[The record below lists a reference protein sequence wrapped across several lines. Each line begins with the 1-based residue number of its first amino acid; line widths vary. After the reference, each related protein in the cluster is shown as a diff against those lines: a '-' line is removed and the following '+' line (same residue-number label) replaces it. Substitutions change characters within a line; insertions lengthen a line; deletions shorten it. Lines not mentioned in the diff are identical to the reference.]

1 VEEEIH
7 KRSDL
12 EYRFVNDYPLII
24 VYLKRLFLISLLIFI
39 ASPFP
44 LISQDFPCDGS
55 FYFVAT
61 DEDGSRFYRLAMN
74 EVTHSF
80 TYEQLPLDNPDKR
93 HITSLGYNVKDK
105 MIYGLDFN
113 SYELLRIGSD
123 GKIEVL
129 PVPENLDTSF
139 HYYAGEM
146 TPDGRRL
153 VVIGRHPESGID
165 NRIYSIRVN
174 NPPDYYAGFFSVV
187 SDLPVSMSDIT
198 VDPIVGA
205 TYGFDIN
212 NQQIVVTDRTGLT
225 ATSTVRRFK
234 KVNEEFGALF
244 FDRLGQMYGLGSAA
258 TGGQQNTMYEIDK
271 SFGATQKL
279 GEAIGGFDTDGCGCP
294 YTVEVF
300 KRAVPRS
307 STGCEQIVLEY
318 NIVNWAGIGQVSTR
332 LTDTLP
338 EEFRIVDIT
347 AKNQFLN
354 VQNSIGTNI
363 LEIKDWTLVMGEN
376 IALVTVEVHDV
387 GPNQLSSQ
395 AKLDNLPAAL
405 DFEIFS
411 DDPLTTEIDDPTI
424 LVVIP
429 PDSIRLEDYQW
440 NSCESD
446 TTFLTVP
453 VSGQFTWSD
462 GSTDPVLNVVD
473 NGWHSVEVVN
483 ECFTFIDSIYV
494 TKDFQILE
502 VSLGTDRNYSLGDE
516 VVLDFSTN
524 AKSVSAIKWQ
534 GPESAKMACYDCN
547 QAVFTAIANATITLT
562 VTDERGC
569 SASDQI
575 QIRVDET
582 RRIFVPNA
590 FSPNNDGINDRL
602 FVHGKA
608 GAVNSFKVYDR
619 WGALV
624 FDQEGLSMTDSGDGW
639 DGSYQGAKV
648 APGVY
653 IWTAKILFADGA
665 TDQLTGQILVFY

>member
-1 VEEEIH
+1 MV
-7 KRSDL
+7 K
-12 EYRFVNDYPLII
+12 DYPVVIA
-24 VYLKRLFLISLLIFI
+24 YLKQLSLISLLILT
-39 ASPFP
+39 ASPAS

-74 EVTHSF
+74 EITHSF

-93 HITSLGYNVKDK
+93 HITCLGYNVKDK

-129 PVPENLDTSF
+129 PVPDNLDTSF

-153 VVIGRHPESGID
+153 VVVGRHPESGID

-198 VDPIVGA
+198 VDPIVGV

-212 NQQIVVTDRTGLT
+212 NQQIVVTDRTGIT
-225 ATSTVRRFK
+225 ATSLVRRFQ
-234 KVNEEFGALF
+234 KVDQEFGALF

-258 TGGQQNTMYEIDK
+258 IGGQQNTVYEIDK

-294 YTVEVF
+294 YTLELL
-300 KRAVPRS
+300 KKAIPRT
-307 STGCEQIVLEY
+307 STGCEQIILEY

-338 EEFRIVDIT
+338 EEFTIVNVS

-354 VQNSIGTNI
+354 VENSIGSNL

-376 IALVTVEVHDV
+376 IALVTVEVNDV
-387 GPNQLSSQ
+387 GPNELSSQ

-405 DFEIFS
+405 DFEILS
-411 DDPLTTEIDDPTI
+411 DDPLTNEIDDPTVLEI
-424 LVVIP
+424 IP
-429 PDSIRLEDYQW
+429 PDEIHLEDYRW
-440 NSCESD
+440 TSCESD

-453 VSGQFTWSD
+453 FSGQFTWSD
-462 GSTDPVLNVVD
+462 GSTDSVLAVI
-473 NGWHSVEVVN
+473 GEGLYSVKVSN
-483 ECFTFIDSIYV
+483 ECFLFEDSIEV
-494 TKDFQILE
+494 TSDFEILE
-502 VSLGTDRNYSLGDE
+502 VTLGSNQQYSLGEE
-516 VVLDFSTN
+516 VILDFSSN
-524 AKSVSAIKWQ
+524 AKSISSILWETSAPITL
-534 GPESAKMACYDCN
+534 DCPDCA
-547 QAVFTAIANATITLT
+547 QLRFTAISTATITLT
-562 VTDERGC
+562 ITDERGC
-569 SASDQI
+569 TATDQI
-575 QIRVDET
+575 EVLVDQT
-582 RRIFVPNA
+582 RRVFVPNA
-590 FSPNNDGINDRL
+590 FSPNDDGINDRL
-602 FVHGKA
+602 LVLGKA
-608 GAVNSFKVYDR
+608 GKVESFKVFDR
-619 WGALV
+619 WGVLV
-624 FDQEGLSMTDSGDGW
+624 FDQQGLSMNESGDGW
-639 DGSYQGAKV
+639 DGTFQGRKV
-648 APGVY
+648 TPGVY
-653 IWTAKILFADGA
+653 LWTAKVHFTDGA
-665 TDQLTGQILVFY
+665 SDQLTGQIFVYY